1 MNLARGGEANFF
13 LEAAPD
19 ECVAHEDE
27 ALAQGHADTVRKF
40 DRSGARAALGAVDD
54 DIVEADAGLDHR
66 LHDGIDLVRLP
77 DAEFDPEDRKSVVA
91 GKSVSVRVDLGG
103 RRIIKKK

>member
-1 MNLARGGEANFF
+1 MRISDWSSDVCSSDLFERLDAAQREHEGARGVRPVGPERAIDREARARMNLARGGEANFF

-40 DRSGARAALGAVDD
+40 DRSVAR
-54 DIVEADAGLDHR
+54 
-66 LHDGIDLVRLP
+66 
-77 DAEFDPEDRKSVVA
+77 EDRKSY
-91 GKSVSVRVDLGG
+91 G
-103 RRIIKKK
+103 

>member
-1 MNLARGGEANFF
+1 MACERLDAAQREHEGARGVRPVGPERAIDREARARMNLARGGEANFF

-54 DIVEADAGLDHR
+54 DIV
-66 LHDGIDLVRLP
+66 
-77 DAEFDPEDRKSVVA
+77 DRKST
-91 GKSVSVRVDLGG
+91 
-103 RRIIKKK
+103 RRNSSH